1 MSQDSM
7 NRVDP
12 VAASE
17 TLDLTRRLLQQ
28 HSDRVAGTSQCLK
41 AAGSIASLLRKH
53 CDRVDEE
60 HFKFHP
66 ESFWNLGRIIS
77 VSYCISALCFLAGG
91 SLAYVSLLVS
101 LLGLYYGVTLY
112 IFFGSSLD
120 FLFPRAEGCNVAGVI
135 NPSGQVTQQVYLVA
149 HHDSP
154 YVFTFLLGWQML
166 AGTRILLTI
175 VAYVFLCVA
184 AFAASTS
191 ALLDIPDLIPRTISI
206 TGLGIGLIFTIPVFF
221 LITRRPSPGAGDN
234 LNSCAMV
241 IKTAEHFANEKRNG
255 RPLTGTRLV
264 FLTTDG
270 EEVGQRGATAYA
282 ERHKTDLLN
291 LPTVVLNLESV
302 FKLQDLAIL
311 TRDTNCMLP
320 LSKSMVKECRGI
332 AAQLGYSLRGI
343 SLPVGG
349 GGTDAASFARVG
361 VEATSIIGI
370 ATALFNTGLV
380 YHTPFDTPEHIEP
393 DAVEAVLNIAINYIE
408 QKDGDPTRSSS
419 GHEHSA

>member
-1 MSQDSM
+1 M
-7 NRVDP
+7 NRIDP
-12 VAASE
+12 NAVSE
-17 TLDLTRRLLQQ
+17 TLNLTRRLLQQ
-28 HSDRVAGTSQCLK
+28 HSDRVAGTSQCLR
-41 AAGSIASLLRKH
+41 AARSIASLLREH

-60 HFKFHP
+60 HFKLHP
-66 ESFWNLGRIIS
+66 ESFWNIGRIIS
-77 VSYCISALCFLAGG
+77 VSYCVSALCFLAGG
-91 SLAYVSLLVS
+91 FLVYAALIIS

-120 FLFPRAEGCNVAGVI
+120 FLFPSSEGCNVAGVI

-154 YVFTFLLGWQML
+154 YIITFLLGWQKL
-166 AGTRILLTI
+166 AGARILLTI
-175 VAYVFLCVA
+175 VAYVFLCIV
-184 AFAASTS
+184 AFAASAS
-191 ALLDIPDLIPRTISI
+191 LLLDISDLIPRTISI
-206 TGLGIGLIFTIPVFF
+206 TGLGIGLIFTIPIFF

-234 LNSCAMV
+234 LNSCAMA
-241 IKTAEHFANEKRNG
+241 IKTAEHFAKEKRNG
-255 RPLTGTRLV
+255 RPLINTRLV

-270 EEVGQRGATAYA
+270 EEVGQRGATAYT
-282 ERHKTDLLN
+282 ERHTSDLLN

-302 FKLQDLAIL
+302 YKVQDLAIL
-311 TRDTNCMLP
+311 TRDTNCMLS
-320 LSKSMVKECRGI
+320 LSKSMVDECRGI
-332 AAQLGYSLRGI
+332 AAQLGYSLKRI

-370 ATALFNTGLV
+370 STSLFNNGLV

-393 DAVEAVLNIAINYIE
+393 EAVEAVLNIVINYIE
-408 QKDGDPTRSSS
+408 QKDGDPIRSSS